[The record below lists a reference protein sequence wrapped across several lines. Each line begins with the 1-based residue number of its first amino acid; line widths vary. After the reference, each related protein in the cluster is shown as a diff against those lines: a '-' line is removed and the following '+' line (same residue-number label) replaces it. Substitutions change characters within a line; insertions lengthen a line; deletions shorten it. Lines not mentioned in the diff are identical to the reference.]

1 MSWTCEKGSQLNVL
15 LCPMHIMQLLCVHKA
30 QTIKKN
36 FGVSIAILIGG
47 ANSGQTFINYRN
59 LACDAEP
66 LPAKDRKDFKMKL
79 EVKCLYH
86 MYYIVIDVYLSVL
99 NFCEITYCLIRLRH
113 TIPLRFS
120 FIFYHTAWNTT

>member
-1 MSWTCEKGSQLNVL
+1 MCSFVQCILCNSYVYTKHKQLKKKL
-15 LCPMHIMQLLCVHKA
+15 LLIG
-30 QTIKKN
+30 N

-47 ANSGQTFINYRN
+47 ANSGQTFINYLN

-66 LPAKDRKDFKMKL
+66 LPIKDRKDFNMKL
-79 EVKCLYH
+79 EVKYLYD
-86 MYYIVIDVYLSVL
+86 MYHIVIDVYLSVL

-120 FIFYHTAWNTT
+120 FIFYHTA